1 LSGVRW
7 QSTSAHR
14 GTWNTQED
22 PGQSPDTTRTV
33 TVQKHPDGTVVI
45 KAFWKTVDADGSPIM
60 FTTTSGTGHQA
71 CWRLAREVA
80 REGADHPGQHP
91 VIEIFND
98 SFESKSFGKNPGAWI
113 PHRRV
118 DRPRADLG
126 GEERHRGPE
135 AGTTT
140 FRFESLP
147 RIKRSR

>member
-1 LSGVRW
+1 LSGVWW

-22 PGQSPDTTRTV
+22 PGQSADTTRTV
-33 TVQKHPDGTVVI
+33 TVQKHPDRTVVI
-45 KAFWKTVDADGSPIM
+45 RAFWKTVDADGSPVM
-60 FTTTSGTGHQA
+60 FTTTRHQA

-98 SFESKSFGKNPGAWI
+98 FLRVEKLRQNPGAWI

-135 AGTTT
+135 GGQDMDDDIP
-140 FRFESLP
+140 F
-147 RIKRSR
+147 